1 MLPRENR
8 TVFLLIKN
16 NHPFYLNQFIRM
28 KTFRL
33 FIILMLFTIVLRGQS
48 DPLQKVSDSLPLI
61 SLEEVQ
67 LIGIR
72 ANAQTPVTFTNITQK
87 ELAPRNLGQDIPI
100 LLNYLP
106 AVVTTSDAG
115 AGIGY
120 TGIRVRGTDATR
132 VNVTINGIP
141 YNDSESQ
148 GTFWVN
154 LPDFVSSVDQ
164 IQLQRGVGTSTNGSA
179 AFGASLNL
187 QTATLKHEPSVQLAS
202 SIGSFNSSKN
212 SLQFSTGLL
221 NEYFTFSGR
230 LSQIRS
236 DGYVDRASSNLKSY
250 FLQGTFQNNNT
261 LIKALVF
268 GGQEI
273 TYQSWYGLDATTLE
287 SNRRSNP
294 AGAIYDL
301 NGNANGFYDNQVD
314 NYTQDHFQLHWN
326 EQLNPSWNFSLG
338 LNYTYGRGFYE
349 EYNDLWYTQ
358 NISFGSE
365 TDYTYLQISQN
376 YTSEN
381 VVSQTENISQ
391 KWLDNQ
397 YYVLTLGLN
406 YKDSETTLNFGG
418 LASRYVGDHY
428 GVLLWGQQ
436 IGSVQPGHRFYE
448 NQGIKTEASTFLK
461 VSQKLSSTWNAFIDL
476 QLRGINYDVLGKIAG
491 PSNFEVA
498 DDFLFFNPK
507 AGLTYNF
514 TANQN
519 FYFSY
524 AKAQR
529 EPNRTD
535 YENGAPKPEKLNDF
549 ELGWRIKKERI
560 QAQANLYWMEYNNQ
574 LVLTGALDAV
584 GAPIRQNVGQ
594 SRRLG
599 LEVEVQWQLMD
610 QLIWKPNIALST
622 NKNLDFYFKR
632 DGVLEALENTNL
644 AYSPNFIAGN
654 ALVFMPSTS
663 FQIGLLSKYVGEQY
677 MGNIDS
683 RNSLLEAY
691 FVSDISAAW
700 TWQPKNWIKSIKW
713 SLLINNIFDVQYES
727 NGYFYTFDDS
737 SSNPGKI
744 TTVERSGFYP
754 QAGINFLTGINLRF

>member
-1 MLPRENR
+1 M
-8 TVFLLIKN
+8 
-16 NHPFYLNQFIRM
+16 NHIIRM
-28 KTFRL
+28 KTHGL
-33 FIILMLFTIVLRGQS
+33 FHILALFAFTVSAQNDS
-48 DPLQKVSDSLPLI
+48 QKQVSDSLALI

-72 ANAQTPVTFTNITQK
+72 ANDNTPVTFTNITQK

-154 LPDFVSSVDQ
+154 LPDFASSVEE

-179 AFGASLNL
+179 AFGASLNIKTSAL
-187 QTATLKHEPSVQLAS
+187 TNTSFAEFSSSV
-202 SIGSFNSSKN
+202 GSFNSSKN
-212 SLQFSTGLL
+212 SFQFSTGLL
-221 NEYFTFSGR
+221 NERFTLSGR
-230 LSQIRS
+230 LSQIKS
-236 DGYVDRASSNLKSY
+236 DGYVDRSRSNLKSY
-250 FLQGTFQNNNT
+250 FFQGTYQDENT
-261 LIKALVF
+261 LIKGLFF
-268 GGQEI
+268 GGHEI
-273 TYQSWYGLDATTLE
+273 TYQSWYGLDALTLQTD
-287 SNRRSNP
+287 RRSNP
-294 AGAIYDL
+294 AGALFDQ
-301 NGNANGFYDNQVD
+301 NGKAMGYYDNQVD

-365 TDYTYLQISQN
+365 TSYSYLQIPQN
-376 YTSEN
+376 SSNN
-381 VVSQTENISQ
+381 VDATENISQ
-391 KWLDNQ
+391 KWLDNN

-406 YKDSETTLNFGG
+406 YQDENTTFNFGG
-418 LASRYVGDHY
+418 LASRYLGDHF

-436 IGSVQPGHRFYE
+436 IGETQPNQRFYD
-448 NQGIKTEASTFLK
+448 NQGIKTEGSVFLK
-461 VSQKLSSTWNAFIDL
+461 LSQTLNESWSAFVDL
-476 QLRGINYDVLGKIAG
+476 QIRGINYEVSGLVAG
-491 PSNFEVA
+491 PSDFQVS
-498 DDFLFFNPK
+498 DQFLFLNPK
-507 AGLTYNF
+507 AGLTYSLSNK
-514 TANQN
+514 QK

-549 ELGWRIKKERI
+549 ELGWRIKKDRI
-560 QAQANLYWMEYNNQ
+560 QAQANVYLMDYQDQ

-584 GAPIRQNVGQ
+584 GAPIRKNVGE
-594 SRRLG
+594 SRRIG
-599 LEVEVQWQLMD
+599 LEVEAQWQVFD
-610 QLIWKPNIALST
+610 QFIWKPNVALSI
-622 NKNLDFYFKR
+622 NKNLDFYFER

-644 AYSPNFIAGN
+644 AYSPNVVIGN
-654 ALVFMPSTS
+654 AFIYAPSTS
-663 FQIGLLSKYVGEQY
+663 FQVGLLSKYVGEQF

-683 RNSLLEAY
+683 ANSLLNSY
-691 FVSDISAAW
+691 FVSDISAVW
-700 TWQPKNWIKSIKW
+700 TWQSNTWFDSIQW
-713 SLLINNIFDVQYES
+713 SLLINNIFNKQYES
-727 NGYFYTFDDS
+727 NGYFYTYDDS
-737 SSNPGKI
+737 SSNPGQI
-744 TTVERSGFYP
+744 ETIERAGYYP
-754 QAGINFLTGINLRF
+754 QAGINFLTGLKLQF

>member
-1 MLPRENR
+1 M
-8 TVFLLIKN
+8 
-16 NHPFYLNQFIRM
+16 NHIIRM
-28 KTFRL
+28 KTHGL
-33 FIILMLFTIVLRGQS
+33 FHILALFAFTVSAQNDS
-48 DPLQKVSDSLPLI
+48 QKQVSDSLALI

-72 ANAQTPVTFTNITQK
+72 ANDNTPVTFTNITQK

-154 LPDFVSSVDQ
+154 LPDFASSVEE

-179 AFGASLNL
+179 AFGASLNIKTSAL
-187 QTATLKHEPSVQLAS
+187 TNTSFAEFSSSV
-202 SIGSFNSSKN
+202 GSFNSSKN
-212 SLQFSTGLL
+212 SFQFSTGLL
-221 NEYFTFSGR
+221 NEHFTLSGR
-230 LSQIRS
+230 LSQIKS
-236 DGYVDRASSNLKSY
+236 DGYVDRSRSNLKSY
-250 FLQGTFQNNNT
+250 FFQGTYQDENT
-261 LIKALVF
+261 LIKALLF
-268 GGQEI
+268 GGHEI
-273 TYQSWYGLDATTLE
+273 TYQSWYGLDALTLQTD
-287 SNRRSNP
+287 RRSNP
-294 AGAIYDL
+294 AGALFDQ
-301 NGNANGFYDNQVD
+301 NGKPMGFYDNQVD
-314 NYTQDHFQLHWN
+314 DYTQDHFQLHWN

-365 TDYTYLQISQN
+365 TSYSYLQIPQN
-376 YTSEN
+376 SSNT
-381 VVSQTENISQ
+381 VDATENISQ
-391 KWLDNQ
+391 KWLDNH

-406 YKDSETTLNFGG
+406 YQDENTTFNFGG
-418 LASRYVGDHY
+418 LASRYLGDHF

-436 IGSVQPGHRFYE
+436 IGETLPNQRFYE
-448 NQGIKTEASTFLK
+448 NQGIKTEGSAFFKLSQTLNESWSTF
-461 VSQKLSSTWNAFIDL
+461 VDL
-476 QLRGINYDVLGKIAG
+476 QIRGINYEVSGLVAG
-491 PSNFEVA
+491 PSDFQVS
-498 DDFLFFNPK
+498 DQFLFLNPK
-507 AGLTYNF
+507 AGLTYSLSN
-514 TANQN
+514 AQN

-549 ELGWRIKKERI
+549 ELGWRIKKDRI
-560 QAQANLYWMEYNNQ
+560 QAQANVYWMDYQDQ

-584 GAPIRQNVGQ
+584 GAPIRKNVGE
-594 SRRLG
+594 SRRIG
-599 LEVEVQWQLMD
+599 LEVEAQWQVLD
-610 QLIWKPNIALST
+610 QFIWKPNVALSS
-622 NKNLDFYFKR
+622 NKNLDFYFER

-644 AYSPNFIAGN
+644 AYSPNVVIGN
-654 ALVFMPSTS
+654 AFIYAPSTS
-663 FQIGLLSKYVGEQY
+663 FQVGLLSKYVGEQF

-683 RNSLLEAY
+683 ANSLLNSY
-691 FVSDISAAW
+691 FVSDISAVW
-700 TWQPKNWIKSIKW
+700 TWQPNTWFDSIQW
-713 SLLINNIFDVQYES
+713 SLLINNIFNEQYES
-727 NGYFYTFDDS
+727 NGYFYTYDDS
-737 SSNPGKI
+737 WSNPGQI
-744 TTVERSGFYP
+744 QTIEGAGYYP
-754 QAGINFLTGINLRF
+754 QAGINFLTGLKLQF